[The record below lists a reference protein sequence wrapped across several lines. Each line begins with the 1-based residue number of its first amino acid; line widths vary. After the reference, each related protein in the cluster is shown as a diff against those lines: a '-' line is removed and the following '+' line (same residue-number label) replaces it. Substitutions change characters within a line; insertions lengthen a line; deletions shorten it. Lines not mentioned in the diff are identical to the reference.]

1 MQKDWQSPIFKKLSK
16 LYKELLSIYTLTEI
30 KQEALN
36 LCLENGKDCTHIT
49 IMIDLILNKFK
60 TTLDEFE
67 KILNYCNK
75 REKIE

>member
-1 MQKDWQSPIFKKLSK
+1 MQKIGKARYSKKLSK

-49 IMIDLILNKFK
+49 IMIDLIL

>member
-1 MQKDWQSPIFKKLSK
+1 MQKIGKARYSKKLSK

-60 TTLDEFE
+60 ITLDEFE

>member
-1 MQKDWQSPIFKKLSK
+1 MQQTDVTKHSRALSK
-16 LYKELLSIYTLTEI
+16 LHKDFSSIYMLTEI
-30 KQEALN
+30 EQEALD

-67 KILNYCNK
+67 KIIKEY
-75 REKIE
+75 